1 MFSTAAADS
10 AAYGDANCDGKVNL
24 ADAVLVMQY
33 KANPS
38 KYELSEQGAKNGDV
52 ADTGDGITNKDAL
65 LIQQFLLGLTEL

>member
-1 MFSTAAADS
+1 
-10 AAYGDANCDGKVNL
+10 
-24 ADAVLVMQY
+24 MQY